1 MADYTKDIRDLRK
14 ELGKVM
20 TEFQKDVDEGNKKL
34 LSLSKSAE
42 EFGKKMGSAVDPAA
56 MLEKQ
61 LSRMGVQYDAL
72 KNQSAA
78 YNKTIEQ
85 ALSSRLAIR
94 DQLQELLA
102 LEKQKAAAALPGGL
116 ALTAI
121 EAKRL
126 SHLQSQKT
134 NLIESMQSY
143 TEISREA
150 NKLKAATDSQL
161 ESLGKQKRTL
171 EWIHSIYSTM
181 MSLGEGYDKL
191 LSEEAKAQG
200 TTKDEINGQYE
211 AIQKINTGVASNLA
225 SNQEILKA
233 VTAIRKEYAMTKS
246 QLASI
251 GKESANIS
259 RLTGLSVDEAVKFQ
273 TTLAEVGGTSVMA
286 QEAMTVIA
294 AKAAEA
300 AGVPMGMVMKDVANA
315 SNAVKVVFK
324 GNTTELIKQ
333 AAEARKLGTSLE
345 AAAKSADSLLNF
357 ESSIGAELKASALLG
372 QGINFN
378 ESRRLFFQ
386 GNVIEGEKALQ
397 KEIARVGDL
406 DKLNYNQRKALAD
419 ATGKDFG
426 ELLKIQ
432 TQKKNLIE
440 AERMFPEEAKKMKKA
455 QEELNAL
462 QKKGPEARKAELKLM
477 LEQYTA
483 ESELEKLNKSKQEAL
498 INIGKLLQ
506 PIYSSIMSI
515 QTVFFK
521 FISYITNL
529 ENPLVKWSMTAVVG
543 IGLLVTAFYGL
554 KFGLSKLVDFLGNVF
569 AKAAQSAGQG
579 VGSALSAVS
588 TGLKDLGNAMNA
600 ISPGSIAKI
609 AVLMVAMAAAAW
621 GVSKALQN
629 LGTVSVGQILAF
641 TIGMSIMM
649 LALGAFALMVSN
661 PLMAAGLGIVTLALL
676 GMGLAA
682 MEVGFALKMA
692 APALDSIGK
701 TISALATVVGGVIVK
716 AFDTM
721 LAVFQALPEV
731 IMSVATGL
739 SIIADIGL
747 VKLTKAAIGIGQIS
761 SAMVELGQSLT
772 AFPTAQLESI
782 TAQIDMLSQS
792 AEGLQAAVGSLKELG
807 SMKLPALD
815 FGGGAAG
822 SSGVLAA
829 GSNNK
834 DDNNSDIKAG
844 LQVLADKFDVLVNMM
859 ASGGIA
865 VNLDGVKVSY
875 VLAKTTS
882 QRGSFGQVTIG

>member
-1 MADYTKDIRDLRK
+1 MADYTADIRNLQD

-20 TEFQKDVDEGNKKL
+20 TKFNREVNDGVTKMSSLAKNADEL
-34 LSLSKSAE
+34 
-42 EFGKKMGSAVDPAA
+42 GKKMGNAVDPAA

-61 LSRMGVQYDAL
+61 LSRASVQYEALRNKSSAYEKTMEDARNQLYSINGQLEEMQNLQKESISRTLAPEEEKRLRQLERQRSSLEAADGEYRKIYFEALRL
-72 KNQSAA
+72 KN
-78 YNKTIEQ
+78 TTEQ
-85 ALSSRLAIR
+85 EI
-94 DQLQELLA
+94 DN
-102 LEKQKAAAALPGGL
+102 LEK
-116 ALTAI
+116 
-121 EAKRL
+121 
-126 SHLQSQKT
+126 
-134 NLIESMQSY
+134 Y
-143 TEISREA
+143 
-150 NKLKAATDSQL
+150 
-161 ESLGKQKRTL
+161 KQTL
-171 EWIHSIYSTM
+171 EKIHSVYSTM
-181 MSLGEGYDKL
+181 MSLGESYDKL

-200 TTKDEINGQYE
+200 TTKDEINRQYE

-233 VTAIRKEYAMTKS
+233 VTAIRKEYAMTDS

-462 QKKGPEARKAELKLM
+462 QKKGPDARKAELELM
-477 LEQYTA
+477 LKEKTA
-483 ESELEKLNKSKQEAL
+483 EAELEKLNKSKQNAL
-498 INIGKLLQ
+498 NNIGKLLW
-506 PIYSSIMSI
+506 PIYKMIMSI
-515 QTVFFK
+515 QTVFFQ

-529 ENPLVKWSMTAVVG
+529 ENPLAKWSAAAVVG

-554 KFGLSKLVDFLGNVF
+554 KFGLSKLIDFLGNVF

-588 TGLKDLGNAMNA
+588 AGLKDLGNAIA
-600 ISPGSIAKI
+600 GISFGSIVKLAI
-609 AVLMVAMAAAAW
+609 LMGAMALAAW

-649 LALGAFALMVSN
+649 LALGAFALMAQSIA
-661 PLMAAGLGIVTLALL
+661 PGLFILTAALL

-701 TISALATVVGGVIVK
+701 TISALATVVGGVIIK

-731 IMSVATGL
+731 IMSVASGL

-747 VKLTKAAIGIGQIS
+747 VKLTKAAIGIKQIS

-792 AEGLQAAVGSLKELG
+792 AEGLQMAVGSLKELG
-807 SMKLPALD
+807 SMKFPTLD

-829 GSNNK
+829 GSNSK
-834 DDNNSDIKAG
+834 DENSDIKAG
-844 LQVLADKFDVLVNMM
+844 LQVLADKFDALVNMM